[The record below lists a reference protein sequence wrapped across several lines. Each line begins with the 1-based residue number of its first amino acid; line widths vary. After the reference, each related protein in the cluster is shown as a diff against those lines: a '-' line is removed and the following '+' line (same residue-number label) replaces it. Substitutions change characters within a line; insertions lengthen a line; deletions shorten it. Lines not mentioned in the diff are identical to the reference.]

1 MSWQASSLALL
12 GLALAAGFAWYERE
26 KPPARVLAV
35 VAALAALAVVG
46 RLAFAAIPNV
56 KPTTDIVLFAGYA
69 LGAVP
74 GFAVGAVTAIVSNI
88 FLSQGPWTVWQ
99 MAGWGAVG
107 VGGAGLAWILR
118 GREPNRFVLAAVCGL
133 AGLLFGAWMDIYQW
147 TFAARQDLD
156 TYIAVAGTSLP
167 YNVAHAVGNV
177 VFCLLLGPAFLRA
190 LSRYRRRL
198 EVRWERSSAPIVAST
213 VALAL
218 VLALPAMAAAATPAK
233 RAETYLLRAQNKD
246 GGFGPAPRLASSPLY
261 SGWAGLGLGSAGR
274 NPRDVKRSGGRSAA
288 AYVVRGSG
296 SLRDIG
302 EIERTVLLARAAG
315 MNPRN
320 LGGRNLLAEIEKR
333 RRGDGSISGFVSYTA
348 FGIMALRASGASAGS
363 ETVRWLVASQN
374 GDGGF
379 GVARAS
385 SSDSDMTGAA
395 LQALATVGRAR
406 GGTAQRSA
414 SWLRANQNDDGGFGQ
429 FKGRDSNAQSTSY
442 AVQGLLAAGAGG
454 ATVSRAR
461 AYLVRLQR
469 SDGSVAYSSSSAQT
483 PVWVTAQALMAL
495 NREPLPIAAV
505 PRSERP
511 RAKASSGGAGGGAA
525 APGGGGKAG
534 SKQGDGGGAA
544 ATGGAGSAATGD
556 AAAGA
561 VGGATAPTE
570 SGATNPENTSALAAA
585 APESGAAHPKPVPVW
600 AALLAAVGLLA
611 LLWVIH
617 RYVLPGRWPGMG

>member
-1 MSWQASSLALL
+1 MSWQAASLVLL
-12 GLALAAGFAWYERE
+12 AVALAAGFAWYERE
-26 KPPARVLAV
+26 KPPARVLAL

-107 VGGAGLAWILR
+107 VGGAALAWVLR
-118 GREPNRFVLAAVCGL
+118 GREPNRYVLAAVCGV

-167 YNVAHAVGNV
+167 YNIAHAVGNV

-190 LSRYRRRL
+190 LARYRRRL
-198 EVRWERSSAPIVAST
+198 EVRWERSPAPIVAST
-213 VALAL
+213 IALAL
-218 VLALPAMAAAATPAK
+218 LLAVPAVAAAATPAK
-233 RAETYLLRAQNKD
+233 RAESYLLRAQNKD
-246 GGFGPAPRLASSPLY
+246 GGFGAAPKLSSSPLY
-261 SGWAGLGLGSAGR
+261 SGWTGLGLASAGR

-288 AYVVRGSG
+288 AYVVRGSA

-315 MNPRN
+315 MDPRKF
-320 LGGRNLLAEIEKR
+320 GGRNLLAEIEKR

-348 FGIMALRASGASAGS
+348 FGVMALRASGASAGS
-363 ETVRWLVASQN
+363 ATVRWLVGSQN
-374 GDGGF
+374 VDGGF

-385 SSDSDMTGAA
+385 ASDSDMTGAA

-406 GGTAQRSA
+406 GGTAQRA
-414 SWLRANQNDDGGFGQ
+414 VSWVQANQNDDGGFGQ
-429 FKGRDSNAQSTSY
+429 FRGRESNSQSTSY

-469 SDGSVAYSSSSAQT
+469 GDGSVAYSSTSAQT

-495 NREPLPIAAV
+495 NGKPLPIAAL
-505 PRSERP
+505 PRSR
-511 RAKASSGGAGGGAA
+511 RARANAASDRAGGGAA

-534 SKQGDGGGAA
+534 SNDGKGGGTAA
-544 ATGGAGSAATGD
+544 GDGAGSAAAGG

-561 VGGATAPTE
+561 MGGATAPTE
-570 SGATNPENTSALAAA
+570 PGAIDPESTSALAGTV
-585 APESGAAHPKPVPVW
+585 PESGAAKPNAVPVW
-600 AALLAAVGLLA
+600 AGLLAAAGLLA

-617 RYVLPGRWPGMG
+617 RYVLSGRWPGVG

>member
-1 MSWQASSLALL
+1 MSWQASSLVLL
-12 GLALAAGFAWYERE
+12 ALALAAGFAWYERE

-107 VGGAGLAWILR
+107 VGGAALARVLR
-118 GREPNRFVLAAVCGL
+118 GREPNRFVLAAVCGV

-156 TYIAVAGTSLP
+156 TYIAISGTSLP
-167 YNVAHAVGNV
+167 YNLAHAIGNV

-190 LSRYRRRL
+190 LARYRRRL
-198 EVRWERSSAPIVAST
+198 EVRWERSPAPIVASAM
-213 VALAL
+213 ALAL
-218 VLALPAMAAAATPAK
+218 VLVLPAMAAAATPAK
-233 RAETYLLRAQNKD
+233 RAESYLVRAQNKD
-246 GGFGPAPRLASSPLY
+246 GGFGAAPKQGSSPLY
-261 SGWAGLGLGSAGR
+261 TGWTGLGLASAGR
-274 NPRDVKRSGGRSAA
+274 NPRDVKRSGGRSLA
-288 AYVVRGSG
+288 AYVMRGSA
-296 SLRDIG
+296 SLGDIG

-320 LGGRNLLAEIEKR
+320 FGGRNLLAEIEQR
-333 RRGDGSISGFVSYTA
+333 RRSDGSISNFVSYTA

-379 GVARAS
+379 GVARSS

-395 LQALATVGRAR
+395 LQALATVGRANS
-406 GGTAQRSA
+406 GAAQRA
-414 SWLRANQNDDGGFGQ
+414 AGWLRANQNDDGGYGQ
-429 FKGRDSNAQSTSY
+429 FKGRDSNSQSTSY

-469 SDGSVAYSSSSAQT
+469 SDGSVAYSSTSAQT

-495 NREPLPIAAV
+495 RGKPLPIAAV
-505 PRSERP
+505 PRSKRA
-511 RAKASSGGAGGGAA
+511 RAKAASGAGGGAS

-534 SKQGDGGGAA
+534 SKQGKGGGAA
-544 ATGGAGSAATGD
+544 AAAGSAGSAAAGG

-561 VGGATAPTE
+561 VGDPTAGTAPA
-570 SGATNPENTSALAAA
+570 ATNPESTSALAAA

-600 AALLAAVGLLA
+600 AALLAAAGLLA